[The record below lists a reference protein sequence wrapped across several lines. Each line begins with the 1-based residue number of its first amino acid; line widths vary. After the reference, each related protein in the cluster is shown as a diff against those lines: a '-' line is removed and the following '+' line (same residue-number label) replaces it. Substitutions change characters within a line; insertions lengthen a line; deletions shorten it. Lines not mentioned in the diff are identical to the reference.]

1 MFAAMREGLGNPKY
15 SMRTRR
21 TLGLFVFEFFVV
33 VLGVLAAQGV
43 QEFVKQRE
51 QQRHTNQE
59 LERLGQ
65 AYVGAQQSGAA
76 WRAAIPC
83 LRARVESLM
92 RAAATDT
99 PVRPEAIRR
108 PRMISTGYPGTDVE
122 TAARIE
128 AILGTKKA
136 FALLN
141 VQTRAVNMDES
152 MSEMRA
158 RWEKFRLLD
167 PSYGPV
173 SAADRA
179 IAREAGVDILMHM
192 RNLEIAIVNVEES
205 SPDLLIADKTPT
217 ISGIGTLPVSSCAQL
232 WADGTAY
239 RLDK

>member
-1 MFAAMREGLGNPKY
+1 MFAAMREGLGNFKY
-15 SMRTRR
+15 GMRTRR

-43 QEFVKQRE
+43 QEFIKQRE

-65 AYVGAQQSGAA
+65 AYVSTQQNGAA

-92 RAAATDT
+92 RAAAADT

-108 PRMISTGYPGTDVE
+108 PRMIATGYLGTDVE
-122 TAARIE
+122 TAGQIE
-128 AILGTKKA
+128 AILGVKKTI
-136 FALLN
+136 ALLD
-141 VQTRAVNMDES
+141 VQSRAVNMDES
-152 MSEMRA
+152 MGEMRA

-173 SAADRA
+173 SAADRT

-192 RNLEIAIVNVEES
+192 RNLEIAIINVEER
-205 SPDLLIADKTPT
+205 SPDLLIADKTPP
-217 ISGIGTLPVSSCAQL
+217 IPGVDTLPVSSCAQL

-239 RLDK
+239 RLAE